1 MKLLRRAAGRL
12 LNAFGAPGF
21 IRDSMCRNRLGLPVE
36 VKVDET
42 FTTISISNVRLLFR
56 RLSGKLDGVVVANT
70 DCNGHTPAK
79 SPVSTV

>member
-1 MKLLRRAAGRL
+1 MKLLRHAVGRL

-21 IRDSMCRNRLGLPVE
+21 IRGSGCRSRLGLPVE

-56 RLSGKLDGVVVANT
+56 RLSGKLDGVVVAST
-70 DCNGHTPAK
+70 DCTGQPPAK

>member
-1 MKLLRRAAGRL
+1 MKILRSAVGRL

-21 IRDSMCRNRLGLPVE
+21 IRSGGCRSRLGLPVE
-36 VKVDET
+36 VTVGET

-70 DCNGHTPAK
+70 DCTGRAPAK